1 MILAFLFTFFLY
13 VYLDFFFRERLCPE
27 AKVLPSLPRWK
38 VGKEWTFFISPGYW
52 VARLLKNRISFFPPY
67 QRMHARRHLVWKSNI
82 YNVYF
87 SCFITTLVFTLFCIW
102 PNSVNFLT
110 ALATIRFVS
119 RTFEITY
126 AFGNDVVSRQQNK
139 SGLHKQTRIRL
150 ALKSY
155 FELYIIAIPV
165 YFLYSDSMTFSKAVI
180 MSMSV
185 GSLTNVGMA
194 ISEKNDLLSIF
205 AFSQVLATLSLVVLS
220 LAMYL
225 SRKK

>member
-1 MILAFLFTFFLY
+1 MILVFIFTFFLY
-13 VYLDFFFRERLCPE
+13 AYLEFFFRKRLCPE
-27 AKVLPSLPRWK
+27 PKCLPSLPRWQ

-52 VARLLKNRISFFPPY
+52 VARLIKNRISFFPPY
-67 QRMHARRHLVWKSNI
+67 QRMHARRHLVWNSNI
-82 YNVYF
+82 FNVYF
-87 SCFITTLVFTLFCIW
+87 SCFITTLVFIQFYVW
-102 PNSVNFLT
+102 QNSVSFLT

-119 RTFEITY
+119 RTFEIIY

-165 YFLYSDSMTFSKAVI
+165 YFLYGGCMTIGKAVI

-194 ISEKNDLLSIF
+194 VSEKNDLLSIF

-225 SRKK
+225 SRKN